1 MREAGVGIHR
11 LGMEGGGGRIQD
23 ASMTH
28 GSRALGSVFF
38 RVMKA
43 LNQRPR
49 NQTWTVVVSIVPQAG
64 LMALSV
70 PRS

>member
-1 MREAGVGIHR
+1 
-11 LGMEGGGGRIQD
+11 
-23 ASMTH
+23 MTH